1 MDAASK
7 RLHASGMSP
16 RFPTPVGLTERGADT
31 ESADLRIGV
40 GPRFECGGQLQLT
53 VMTDKS
59 RFTSVR
65 VFVPRVVGV
74 GGWDYVGIRARDD

>member
-16 RFPTPVGLTERGADT
+16 RFPTPVGLEERGANT
-31 ESADLRIGV
+31 GSADLQIGV
-40 GPRFECGGQLQLT
+40 GPRFECGGQSQLT

-74 GGWDYVGIRARDD
+74 WGVGLRRD